1 MLEPEFSTRRP
12 QRNLAGLFS
21 VSGSLVHDK
30 TKFDDRNCSLSS
42 PVHDLLSS
50 PLLLLLLASFYRLVL
65 ECVLGID
72 SEDVRRKA
80 WAGEIP

>member
-1 MLEPEFSTRRP
+1 MLEPEFSTGRP
-12 QRNLAGLFS
+12 QRSLAGLYS

-42 PVHDLLSS
+42 PVNDLLSFA
-50 PLLLLLLASFYRLVL
+50 LLLLLFASFSQLVL

-80 WAGEIP
+80 